1 MFFLN
6 PHRFGVDFFCKKN
19 LNRVAERAPTEQGG
33 KGGKD
38 AAGRERRRLE
48 RAGRRPANER
58 PVQVR
63 ELALFFFV
71 NPHRFGVDFFLQ
83 CVRLWRHA
91 AGGHRNG
98 VCLANVV
105 RRLSVAECRNNRS
118 GVFLIRK
125 HQKTPKFKMLST
137 TNLIFFV

>member
-1 MFFLN
+1 MPPAESEDAWKEQAGGLRMKGRFKSGSWLCFF
-6 PHRFGVDFFCKKN
+6 
-19 LNRVAERAPTEQGG
+19 ESAPIWCG
-33 KGGKD
+33 
-38 AAGRERRRLE
+38 
-48 RAGRRPANER
+48 
-58 PVQVR
+58 
-63 ELALFFFV
+63 
-71 NPHRFGVDFFLQ
+71 FFLQ

-125 HQKTPKFKMLST
+125 HLKTPKFKMLSI